1 MHNHASELSPPCRG
15 LVENATAAVE
25 AFSAACGAD
34 LASAC
39 PAPPGASELSESE
52 MRSCAIAHLPQL
64 SPGCLAAVSA
74 MLRHED
80 ARLGLAGQSAPAPA
94 GQEPGRT
101 PAPGQTAVPESTTT
115 GEKVV
120 MQTSAAA
127 APAGGERLAE
137 APPAPGAGPA
147 GTEPLRSWAEGLI
160 EMFAGPLDL
169 EKPEVQVAVVAEGAG
184 SEDREMEEE
193 REQVLRHKRRRR
205 RFFRLRVFLL
215 SLTLARA
222 RALFLPALILGHE
235 GCL

>member
-1 MHNHASELSPPCRG
+1 
-15 LVENATAAVE
+15 
-25 AFSAACGAD
+25 
-34 LASAC
+34 
-39 PAPPGASELSESE
+39 
-52 MRSCAIAHLPQL
+52 
-64 SPGCLAAVSA
+64 
-74 MLRHED
+74 
-80 ARLGLAGQSAPAPA
+80 
-94 GQEPGRT
+94 
-101 PAPGQTAVPESTTT
+101 
-115 GEKVV
+115 

-160 EMFAGPLDL
+160 EMFRAAGPLDL
-169 EKPEVQVAVVAEGAG
+169 EKPEVQVAAVAEGAG